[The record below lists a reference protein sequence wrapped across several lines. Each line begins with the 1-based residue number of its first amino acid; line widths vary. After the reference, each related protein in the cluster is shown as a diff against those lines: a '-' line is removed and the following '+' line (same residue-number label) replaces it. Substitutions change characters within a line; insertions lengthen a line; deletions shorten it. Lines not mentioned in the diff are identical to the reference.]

1 MTGPQNPSTP
11 ADPTK
16 PPNTPAAHT
25 TPPAATPGDP
35 GDPGDR
41 TNPPA
46 ATPVGP
52 GADHATPQSGTPRD
66 PDAEPGRHTSD
77 PGRTAPTAPDTAGT
91 PAATP
96 AHADTPAPAGPAAPT
111 PAPAGAPEPGPARRQ
126 APAGPRPVADPTR
139 PEPPTAAPAHAD
151 TPGPARSA
159 APAGPTAAPTPAR
172 PGTHEPGPAPRQAPT
187 GPQPVAD
194 RAHPEPAT
202 ATPAHAD
209 TPRRGDGRAVT
220 SRALTPAQ
228 LWARARGPLL
238 ALALLLVA
246 AVALAG
252 LQAGDH
258 HGRLDPRSA
267 DRDGS
272 RALARLLG
280 ERGVTTRV
288 VTNAE
293 EAAAAAGPRT
303 TLLVTDPDLLGAP
316 QRSAI
321 RSAMDLSGGRTLLV
335 APTSGSLTELA
346 PAARTEGFARR
357 RDLDPGC
364 ALPTATTAGRAGTG
378 DGLRYTT
385 ALPGATGCYPS
396 DGHPTLL
403 VLPGTTRGGDTVLL
417 GSDRLLRNRHLAEEG
432 NASLALQL
440 LGSRPELVWYL
451 PTLADMPA
459 DGPAPDK
466 SLLDLVP
473 SGWYWALL
481 QLFAA
486 AALAAL
492 WRARRLG
499 PLVTEDLPVAI
510 RASETTEGR
519 ARLYRKA
526 AARDRAA
533 AVLRGAARE
542 RLAALVGV
550 PPARAHDPVALTAAV
565 SAHLPQPP
573 GTGTGTGHD
582 VTTLLF
588 GPTPAD
594 DAALVALADHL
605 DALERE
611 VRTS

>member
-1 MTGPQNPSTP
+1 MTGPQPTP
-11 ADPTK
+11 PDD
-16 PPNTPAAHT
+16 T
-25 TPPAATPGDP
+25 TPPAAP
-35 GDPGDR
+35 
-41 TNPPA
+41 
-46 ATPVGP
+46 
-52 GADHATPQSGTPRD
+52 S
-66 PDAEPGRHTSD
+66 
-77 PGRTAPTAPDTAGT
+77 T
-91 PAATP
+91 PARHPATGSQP
-96 AHADTPAPAGPAAPT
+96 AAGPATPGPSPTPT
-111 PAPAGAPEPGPARRQ
+111 PAGEPTATEPRPSGTTPRPPAGAPTPSTS
-126 APAGPRPVADPTR
+126 PT
-139 PEPPTAAPAHAD
+139 
-151 TPGPARSA
+151 
-159 APAGPTAAPTPAR
+159 PTPAGE
-172 PGTHEPGPAPRQAPT
+172 PGTTTPPPGQGNGKA
-187 GPQPVAD
+187 
-194 RAHPEPAT
+194 RAA
-202 ATPAHAD
+202 
-209 TPRRGDGRAVT
+209 T

-228 LWARARGPLL
+228 LWARARGLLL
-238 ALALLLVA
+238 ALAVLLAA
-246 AVALAG
+246 AVTLAG

-272 RALARLLG
+272 RALARLLE

-288 VTNAE
+288 VTSAE

-321 RSAMDLSGGRTLLV
+321 RSATDLSGGRTLLV
-335 APTSGSLTELA
+335 APTTASLPELA
-346 PAARTEGFARR
+346 PAAHTEGFARR
-357 RDLDPGC
+357 HDLDPGC
-364 ALPTATTAGRAGTG
+364 PLPSATTAGRAGTG
-378 DGLRYTT
+378 DGLRYSTD
-385 ALPGATGCYPS
+385 LPGATGCYPS

-417 GSDRLLRNRHLAEEG
+417 GSDRLLLNRHLAEEG

-459 DGPAPDK
+459 QGPAQDK

-510 RASETTEGR
+510 RAAETTEGR

-533 AVLRGAARE
+533 DVLRGAARE

-550 PPARAHDPVALTAAV
+550 PPARAHDPAALTAAV
-565 SAHLPQPP
+565 SARLPEPP
-573 GTGTGTGHD
+573 ATGTGTGTGTGRD

-605 DALERE
+605 DSLERE

>member
-1 MTGPQNPSTP
+1 MTGHPTQPPHPDATP
-11 ADPTK
+11 G
-16 PPNTPAAHT
+16 NTPEPATPGQGTPTPTPGQGPATPPEATAPPAPDNRPTPGGALQPAAT
-25 TPPAATPGDP
+25 TPPAGTGTPAQQPAPGRPHTTGATPG
-35 GDPGDR
+35 
-41 TNPPA
+41 PA
-46 ATPVGP
+46 
-52 GADHATPQSGTPRD
+52 
-66 PDAEPGRHTSD
+66 
-77 PGRTAPTAPDTAGT
+77 AGT
-91 PAATP
+91 PA
-96 AHADTPAPAGPAAPT
+96 
-111 PAPAGAPEPGPARRQ
+111 PG
-126 APAGPRPVADPTR
+126 
-139 PEPPTAAPAHAD
+139 
-151 TPGPARSA
+151 
-159 APAGPTAAPTPAR
+159 
-172 PGTHEPGPAPRQAPT
+172 
-187 GPQPVAD
+187 
-194 RAHPEPAT
+194 T
-202 ATPAHAD
+202 ATPPPPAAAGPG
-209 TPRRGDGRAVT
+209 TPTPTPGQGKGKAAT
-220 SRALTPAQ
+220 STALGPAQ
-228 LWARARGPLL
+228 LWARARGLLL
-238 ALALLLVA
+238 ALAVLLVA

-272 RALARLLG
+272 RALARLLE

-321 RSAMDLSGGRTLLV
+321 RSAIDLSGGRTLLV
-335 APTSGSLTELA
+335 APTATALAELA
-346 PAARTEGFARR
+346 PAVHTKGFARR
-357 RDLDPGC
+357 RDLDPAC
-364 ALPTATTAGRAGTG
+364 PLPTATTAGRAGTG
-378 DGLRYTT
+378 DGLRYATD
-385 ALPGATGCYPS
+385 LPGATGCYPS

-417 GSDRLLRNRHLAEEG
+417 GSDQPLLNRHLAEEG

-459 DGPAPDK
+459 DGPAQDK
-466 SLLDLVP
+466 SLLELVP

-533 AVLRGAARE
+533 DVLRAAARE
-542 RLAALVGV
+542 RLAALAGV
-550 PPARAHDPVALTAAV
+550 PPAQAHDPAVLTAAV
-565 SAHLPQPP
+565 SARLPEPP
-573 GTGTGTGHD
+573 DAATGRD

>member
-1 MTGPQNPSTP
+1 M
-11 ADPTK
+11 
-16 PPNTPAAHT
+16 AA
-25 TPPAATPGDP
+25 
-35 GDPGDR
+35 
-41 TNPPA
+41 
-46 ATPVGP
+46 
-52 GADHATPQSGTPRD
+52 
-66 PDAEPGRHTSD
+66 PGRV
-77 PGRTAPTAPDTAGT
+77 PPTADTHTQAPD
-91 PAATP
+91 P
-96 AHADTPAPAGPAAPT
+96 AHADAPT
-111 PAPAGAPEPGPARRQ
+111 
-126 APAGPRPVADPTR
+126 
-139 PEPPTAAPAHAD
+139 
-151 TPGPARSA
+151 TPG
-159 APAGPTAAPTPAR
+159 
-172 PGTHEPGPAPRQAPT
+172 
-187 GPQPVAD
+187 
-194 RAHPEPAT
+194 
-202 ATPAHAD
+202 
-209 TPRRGDGRAVT
+209 RGRGGRAGT
-220 SRALTPAQ
+220 SSALTPAQ
-228 LWARARGPLL
+228 LWRRARGLLL
-238 ALALLLVA
+238 ALAVLLVA

-272 RALARLLG
+272 RALAQLLAA
-280 ERGVTTRV
+280 RGVTTRV
-288 VTNAE
+288 VTNAD

-316 QRSAI
+316 QRRAI
-321 RSAMDLSGGRTLLV
+321 RSAIDLSGGRTLLV
-335 APTSGSLTELA
+335 APTGPALTELA
-346 PAARTEGFARR
+346 PGARTEGFAHRH
-357 RDLDPGC
+357 DLDPGC
-364 ALPTATTAGRAGTG
+364 PLPTATTAGRAGTG
-378 DGLRYTT
+378 GGLRYATG
-385 ALPGATGCYPS
+385 LPGASGCYPS

-403 VLPGTTRGGDTVLL
+403 VLPSTTRGGDTVLL
-417 GSDRLLRNRHLAEEG
+417 GSERPLLNRHLAEEG

-459 DGPAPDK
+459 DGPAQDK
-466 SLLDLVP
+466 TLLDLVP

-499 PLVTEDLPVAI
+499 PLVTENLPVAI

-533 AVLRGAARE
+533 TVLRAAARE

-550 PPARAHDPVALTAAV
+550 PPAQAHDPAALSAAV
-565 SAHLPQPP
+565 SARLPEPP
-573 GTGTGTGHD
+573 AATAGTGTGTGTGRD